1 MPRRAR
7 AAGEGPRPLVLFPP
21 GRYRPHKQLPLPKP
35 APPLSVTLFETLDL
49 PLGAGCVLIARPEPF
64 TREEHKSFASFV
76 DGFTTAL
83 YRIEATHHAIGAGI
97 RRAAETLEE
106 AIFLTNR
113 GLTLEPL
120 NERARTLAPT
130 LLPADSPALDPESW
144 LAQAAA
150 TAMDTERI
158 VSGALPSGAG
168 PSGAAN
174 VIPTSGVSA
183 LILISQPTVDH
194 SLREHIVE
202 SERLASIGRLV
213 SGVAHEVNNPLTA
226 IMGFAQL

>member
-83 YRIEATHHAIGAGI
+83 HRIEATHHAIGAGI